1 LIVPIQR
8 PLTALAVK
16 TFLPILLIMTCA
28 GLILWVRPAYLDARV
43 GLSVTALLT
52 LLLTLVALQLAS
64 GRFQPDVDFLTM
76 IDKIYLASFA
86 FIILVLLR
94 IVRASWRSDG
104 DGGEQ
109 MVARMDRT
117 WFVTVVLLYAA
128 TIGAI
133 VALSTPM

>member
-1 LIVPIQR
+1 
-8 PLTALAVK
+8 
-16 TFLPILLIMTCA
+16 
-28 GLILWVRPAYLDARV
+28 
-43 GLSVTALLT
+43 
-52 LLLTLVALQLAS
+52 
-64 GRFQPDVDFLTM
+64 M

-109 MVARMDRT
+109 MVTRMDRA

-128 TIGAI
+128 TIGTI
-133 VALSTPM
+133 ISLSTPM